1 MRARHTVADIL
12 EMEQLQL
19 KSLSMTSWHYRALQA
34 IRRCRTQAMGGHID
48 RCDCCHGLHISYN
61 SCRNRHC
68 PTCQGHKREQWIRAR
83 ESELLNVPYFHV
95 VFTLPS
101 EFNSYALSQ
110 GKIVYGSLFRAA
122 WQTLQQFGH
131 NPKHLGGSMGMIA
144 VLHTWCQN
152 MSLHPHLHC
161 IVPGGGLSKSGTWKT
176 AKNKGKYLFNV
187 KSMSKVFRAKYI
199 AALRKS
205 DLKIPQ
211 KIYNEVF
218 NKKWVVYAKEPFRS
232 PTYVI
237 EYLGRYTHKIAISNH
252 RIMDV
257 DRKNRK
263 VTFTAKDYR
272 RAGKKTSLTVSSAEF
287 IRRFTLHILPK
298 GFTRIRHYGILSSS
312 WKKEKLPK
320 LQAELATVKLEA
332 IQRKEPLMHRQGP
345 MCKKGRLHTI
355 LLFNERGTPEN
366 WRVLLQDR
374 KLNRSN

>member
-12 EMEQLQL
+12 KMEQLQL

-144 VLHTWCQN
+144 VLHTWGQN

-332 IQRKEPLMHRQGP
+332 IQRKEPLLHRQCP

-355 LLFNERGTPEN
+355 LLFNDRGPPEN